1 MASIPDTT
9 ILLKDNT
16 EITIRTARPEDAP
29 AILTHVRAGFAE
41 EEFLLSTLEDFHMT
55 DEQERD
61 WLQANLDHPGDL
73 VIVAEYAG
81 KIIGMLNFHSERRKR
96 VVHHGELGMSVN
108 KAWRDRGVG
117 RALLQ
122 TLIAWAKQHPVLE
135 KLTLQVF
142 ATNTRAI
149 ALYTAL
155 GFREEGRQIRD
166 VKLGPDNYVD
176 VLMMGKFVK

>member
-9 ILLKDNT
+9 IRLKDNT
-16 EITIRTARPEDAP
+16 EITIRTARPDDAR
-29 AILTHVRAGFAE
+29 AILAHARACFAE
-41 EEFLLSTLEDFHMT
+41 EEFLLTTLDDFRMT
-55 DEQERD
+55 DEQERI

-73 VIVAEYAG
+73 VIVAEHAG
-81 KIIGMLNFHSERRKR
+81 RIIGMLNFNSEKRKR

-108 KAWRDRGVG
+108 KAWRGRGVG
-117 RALLQ
+117 RAMLQ
-122 TLIAWAKQHPVLE
+122 TLIAWAERHPVLE

-155 GFREEGRQIRD
+155 GFKEEGRQIRD

-176 VLMMGKFVK
+176 VLIMGKFVK